1 MIKVYAIS
9 LVLGVLALVVV
20 VFGGAIAANVGRT
33 EREPGRV
40 IGLLGRIVV
49 GCLLGFGMGGLAAE
63 FSTMDLS
70 WPSSLAFAIL
80 GAALGGL
87 WAWWATRDGSGEQGS
102 DAGSV

>member
-9 LVLGVLALVVV
+9 VVLGVLALVVV
-20 VFGGAIAANVGRT
+20 IFGGAIAANVGRAG
-33 EREPGRV
+33 REPGAA

-49 GCLLGFGMGGLAAE
+49 GCVLGFGMGGLSAE

-70 WPSSLAFAIL
+70 WASSLVFALL

-102 DAGSV
+102 DAGPV